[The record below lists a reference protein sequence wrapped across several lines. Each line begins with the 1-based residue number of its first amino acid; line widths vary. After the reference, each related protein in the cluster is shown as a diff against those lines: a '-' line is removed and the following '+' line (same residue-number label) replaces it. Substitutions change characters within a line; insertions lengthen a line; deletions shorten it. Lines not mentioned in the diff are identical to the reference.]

1 MIKIVIINVLILLTS
16 CSSNST
22 MQDTLQIAKNKIS
35 EAGKDPNQYNF
46 EIVSDSNYHIV
57 RGKKSFDKGGE
68 VIVKI
73 DRKSKI
79 VEGITFYK

>member
-1 MIKIVIINVLILLTS
+1 MIKPVIIILLILLTS
-16 CSSNST
+16 CSGNPAN
-22 MQDTLQIAKNKIS
+22 QDTLQIAKNKII
-35 EAGKDPNQYNF
+35 EAGKDPNQYYF

-57 RGKKSFDKGGE
+57 RGKKSFEKGGE

-79 VEGITFYK
+79 VKGITFYK